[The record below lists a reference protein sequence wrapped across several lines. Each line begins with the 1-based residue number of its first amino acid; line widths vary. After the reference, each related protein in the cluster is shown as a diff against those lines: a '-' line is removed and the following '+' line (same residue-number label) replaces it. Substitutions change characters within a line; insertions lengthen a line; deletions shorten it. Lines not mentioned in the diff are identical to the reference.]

1 MEILKSTF
9 KKSKRTI
16 LLIFGFLFFIS
27 MLNAQ
32 DAMVL
37 EFDTNLGD
45 NTEITL
51 PLKGEVD
58 VTVTWGDGSE
68 DSYTTEGIKTH
79 TYDSEGIYTVEITGS
94 LEGFADDSWDGY
106 DNAEKLEA
114 MTDFGDLG
122 LTSLE
127 GAFNGASNLTQ
138 VPDQL
143 PSSVTNISSMF
154 EEASSFNHD
163 IGSWDVSNVENMR
176 SLFDGASNFNQNI
189 SSWDV
194 SNVTDMKRMFT
205 GASSFNQNISGWNV
219 SNVTD
224 MNSMF
229 RVASSFNQD
238 ISSWNVNNVTTMFGM
253 FYAASSFDQDIS
265 SWEVGNVTIMY
276 NMFKDA
282 TSFNQDIGDWDVKS
296 VTDMFG
302 MFDGATSFN
311 GDISGWDVSG
321 VNNMEHM
328 FKEATAF
335 NQDIGNW
342 SVGNVTTMEDMFNG
356 ATSFNQDIN
365 SWNVSNVTDMDYMFY
380 NATSFNQDV
389 GDWDVS
395 SVTSMSGMFWG
406 ATSFNGDIS
415 GWDVSSVKNMKSM
428 FYEAAEFN
436 QDIGKWDVS
445 NVTNMGGFMYGMFS
459 GATKFNQDIGD
470 WDVSNVDDMTDM
482 FEGVTLSTANYNSL
496 LIGWSEH
503 DVQNGIDFHGGNS
516 KYSPGEAADA
526 RAVLAGDPN
535 NWTITDGGTSNLP
548 VVITDEIINTTA
560 TLASEVTADG
570 GFDVTVRGVVWD
582 KEPDPTLNANIGS
595 TEDGAGVG
603 SFTSNL
609 TGLDLDTVYYA
620 RAYATNENGTEY
632 GNQIQFKATQKL
644 TISGDFTAQDKVYD
658 DSVDVEID
666 NSNLSL
672 DGVNMDHKD
681 VSLYNVG
688 ANFEDP
694 NVGANK
700 TVIIERAELNGSDA
714 DKYTLSLEE
723 TPTTEADITQKELI
737 LTGSFTVS
745 DKEYDGAATAEIT
758 QNNLDVEGVID
769 GDDVELVDVVSKF
782 EQSEAGTDI
791 AVSIVDAGLSGEDK
805 GNYTFSLEQ
814 APTAEADITEKKLAI
829 AGSFTVDDKEYDG
842 AAIAEITQNNLKVEG
857 VVDGDDVELVDVVSK
872 FEQSEA
878 GTDIA
883 VSIVDAGLSGEDM
896 ENYTLSLEETP
907 TKEADITQKELI
919 LTGSFTVSDKEYDG
933 TATAEIA
940 QNNLDLEG
948 VVDGDD
954 VELVDVV
961 SEFEQSEAGTD
972 ITVSVVDASLSGED
986 KGNYTLSLE
995 EAPTTKATISEAEE
1009 ETSITEISQVDIS
1022 VYPNPASENFNI
1034 KTDSKINRIV
1044 VSNIAGS
1051 VVYNKLINDKETRIS
1066 TTNFDTGLYV
1076 LHIYTNKGV
1085 FLEKIQVKY

>member
-16 LLIFGFLFFIS
+16 LFIFGFLFFSS

-68 DSYTTEGIKTH
+68 DNYTTEGNKTH
-79 TYDSEGIYTVEITGS
+79 TYNSEGAYTVEISGS
-94 LEGFADDSWDGY
+94 LEGFSDDTWNGY
-106 DNAEKLEA
+106 DNAEKLDKV
-114 MTDFGDLG
+114 TDFGDLG
-122 LTSLE
+122 LTNLA
-127 GAFNGASNLTQ
+127 GAFQGASNLTQ

-163 IGSWDVSNVENMR
+163 IGSWDVSNVENME
-176 SLFDGASNFNQNI
+176 SLFDGASTFNQDI

-205 GASSFNQNISGWNV
+205 SASSFNQNIGGWNV

-229 RVASSFNQD
+229 RVAFSFNQD
-238 ISSWNVNNVTTMFGM
+238 ISNWNVNNVTTMSGM

-265 SWEVGNVTIMY
+265 SWEVGNVTTMY

-282 TSFNQDIGDWDVKS
+282 TSFNQDIGDWDVSS

-342 SVGNVTTMEDMFNG
+342 NVGNVKTMEDMFNG

-380 NATSFNQDV
+380 NATSFNQD
-389 GDWDVS
+389 
-395 SVTSMSGMFWG
+395 
-406 ATSFNGDIS
+406 
-415 GWDVSSVKNMKSM
+415 
-428 FYEAAEFN
+428 
-436 QDIGKWDVS
+436 
-445 NVTNMGGFMYGMFS
+445 
-459 GATKFNQDIGD
+459 IGD
-470 WDVSNVDDMTDM
+470 WDVSNVEDMTDL

-503 DVQNGIDFHGGNS
+503 NVQSGIDFHGGNS

-526 RAVLAGDPN
+526 RAVLTDDPN

-548 VVITDEIINTTA
+548 VVITDEIISTTA

-609 TGLDLDTVYYA
+609 TGLNVDTVYYA
-620 RAYATNENGTEY
+620 RSYATNENGTEY
-632 GNQIQFKATQKL
+632 GNQVQFKATQEL
-644 TISGDFTAQDKVYD
+644 TISGDFTVQDKVYD
-658 DSVDVEID
+658 DTTDVEID
-666 NSNLSL
+666 NNNLSL
-672 DGVNMDHKD
+672 DGVIMDHND
-681 VSLYNVG
+681 VSLSNIEAG
-688 ANFEDP
+688 FENANA
-694 NVGANK
+694 GTNK

-714 DKYTLSLEE
+714 DNYTLSLEQV
-723 TPTTEADITQKELI
+723 PTTEADITQKELTI
-737 LTGSFTVS
+737 TGSFT
-745 DKEYDGAATAEIT
+745 
-758 QNNLDVEGVID
+758 
-769 GDDVELVDVVSKF
+769 
-782 EQSEAGTDI
+782 
-791 AVSIVDAGLSGEDK
+791 
-805 GNYTFSLEQ
+805 
-814 APTAEADITEKKLAI
+814 AD
-829 AGSFTVDDKEYDG
+829 
-842 AAIAEITQNNLKVEG
+842 
-857 VVDGDDVELVDVVSK
+857 
-872 FEQSEA
+872 
-878 GTDIA
+878 
-883 VSIVDAGLSGEDM
+883 
-896 ENYTLSLEETP
+896 
-907 TKEADITQKELI
+907 
-919 LTGSFTVSDKEYDG
+919 DKEYDG

-940 QNNLDLEG
+940 QNNLSLEG
-948 VVDGDD
+948 VIDGED

-972 ITVSVVDASLSGED
+972 ITVSVVDAGLSGED

-995 EAPTTKATISEAEE
+995 EAPTTTATISEAEE
-1009 ETSITEISQVDIS
+1009 ETNITEISQVDIS

-1044 VSNIAGS
+1044 VSNMAGS
-1051 VVYNKLINDKETRIS
+1051 VVYNKLINNKETRIS
-1066 TTNFDTGLYV
+1066 TANFDTGLYV
-1076 LHIYTNKGV
+1076 LRIYTNKGV
-1085 FLEKIQVKY
+1085 FQEKIQVKY